1 MSDIAG
7 STEFKITNTIL
18 HVLIVSFSTKD
29 NVKLTKKIKFKR
41 PVYWNEHQ
49 AKTESKD
56 LNDQNLTRVYPGAS
70 FQVVKRLFVS
80 AFGNSN
86 NIERSNYR

>member
-29 NVKLTKKIKFKR
+29 NVKLTKKL
-41 PVYWNEHQ
+41 NL
-49 AKTESKD
+49 KD
-56 LNDQNLTRVYPGAS
+56 LFTGMSIKQNRI
-70 FQVVKRLFVS
+70 KRFKWSESYKSLSWCFFS
-80 AFGNSN
+80 S
-86 NIERSNYR
+86 S